1 MPDTLPDAKRALI
14 AETANRVALDIL
26 ASQSGLEAL
35 RRIAEAA
42 RVLAGAQY
50 AALGVR
56 RGEETLLSHFIAVGI
71 SPVQQ
76 AAIGNLPRGAGVL
89 GLLLERA
96 EPLRIDVLA
105 AHPASVGFPPQH
117 PPMTS
122 FLGVPIRRGEIV
134 IGSLYLTNKEGG
146 GAFTLADEVAVQALG
161 AHAAIAIYNLQMLER
176 QRGLVSGL
184 ITAQEEERRAVAYDL
199 HDGLTQLVMAGHA
212 HLEVFERAQSQGQ
225 SQRAAREWEAGT
237 RYLREAVAESRR
249 LINGL
254 RPLALDD
261 LGLAQAL
268 NQLLEEEAMNAEWKA
283 AWLCNV
289 GEERFDKNLETTV
302 YRIAQEALT
311 NARKYAQTQRIEVTL
326 QHENDELTLQVRDW
340 GIGFSPE
347 TQTDE
352 NGRVGLAG
360 MAERARLLDGE
371 LQVESAPGKGARIG
385 ARFRVCP
392 SSTL

>member
-1 MPDTLPDAKRALI
+1 MPEATLNNQRALVL
-14 AETANRVALDIL
+14 ETANRVALDIL
-26 ASQSGLEAL
+26 TSQSGLEAL

-56 RGEETLLSHFIAVGI
+56 RGEETVLSHFIAVGL
-71 SPVQQ
+71 SPAQQ
-76 AAIGNLPRGAGVL
+76 AAIGELPHGAGVL

-105 AHPASVGFPPQH
+105 DHPASVGFPPNH
-117 PPMTS
+117 PPMSS
-122 FLGVPIRRGEIV
+122 FLGVPIRRGETV
-134 IGSLYLTNKEGG
+134 IGSLYLTNKTGG
-146 GAFTLADEVAVQALG
+146 GAFTPADETAVQALG

-199 HDGLTQLVMAGHA
+199 HDGLTQLVMASHA
-212 HLEVFERAQSQGQ
+212 HLEAFGRAQSQGQ
-225 SQRAAREWEAGT
+225 GERAAREWETGT
-237 RYLREAVAESRR
+237 RYLRDAVAESRR

-261 LGLAQAL
+261 LGLVQAL
-268 NQLLEEEAMNAEWKA
+268 SQLLEEEATSAGWEA
-283 AWLCNV
+283 TWLCNV
-289 GEERFDKNLETTV
+289 GDERFDKNLETTV

-311 NARKYAQTQRIEVTL
+311 NARKYAQTQRTEVAL
-326 QHENDELTLQVRDW
+326 QRENDELTLRVRDW

-347 TQTDE
+347 KLTGE

-371 LQVESAPGKGARIG
+371 LQVKSAPGEGTGIS
-385 ARFRVCP
+385 ARFRVNS
-392 SSTL
+392 SST